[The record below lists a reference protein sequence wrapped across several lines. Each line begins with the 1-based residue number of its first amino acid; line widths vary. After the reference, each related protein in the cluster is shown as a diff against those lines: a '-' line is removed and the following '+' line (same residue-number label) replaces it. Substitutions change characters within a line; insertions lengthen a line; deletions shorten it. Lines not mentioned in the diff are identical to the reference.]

1 MSLCRKAKDPKG
13 GNTRNSGWTH
23 RHSTARRPLRWM
35 RRSLPAFPPSRQAF
49 PQERLPPRIGQA
61 EKAWIKADKENA
73 NSEWK
78 ERLVEAPPRI
88 LSTFAMA
95 FRCARRDPFPPR
107 HPRAEQERKRTAETR
122 GSMPE
127 RSGRPGG
134 VEPSVRSALS
144 PCCRAFSGM
153 DPRVSASL
161 RSAPP

>member
-1 MSLCRKAKDPKG
+1 
-13 GNTRNSGWTH
+13 
-23 RHSTARRPLRWM
+23 M

-78 ERLVEAPPRI
+78 ERLVESPPRNPVHI
-88 LSTFAMA
+88 CDGICT
-95 FRCARRDPFPPR
+95 ARPDPFPLR

-127 RSGRPGG
+127 HSGRPGDA
-134 VEPSVRSALS
+134 EP
-144 PCCRAFSGM
+144 G
-153 DPRVSASL
+153 
-161 RSAPP
+161 